1 MFDIFSKINE
11 IKDKALKAK
20 EDMEAKEF
28 IVSDSKNYV
37 LVKSNGKKDILSI
50 DLKEGFDSLSLDE
63 KQALINEVIKKALS
77 ESESYFVNTAQNIVP
92 NIPGFNI
99 FG

>member
-20 EDMEAKEF
+20 VDMEAKEF
-28 IVSDSKNYV
+28 VVSDSKNFV
-37 LVKSNGKKDILSI
+37 IVKSNGKKDIVSI
-50 DLKEGFDSLSLDE
+50 DLKEGFDNLSLKE
-63 KQALINEVIKKALS
+63 KQASINEAIKKALS
-77 ESESYFVNTAQNIVP
+77 ESESYFLNTVQNIVP
-92 NIPGFNI
+92 NIPGLNI

>member
-20 EDMEAKEF
+20 VDMEAKEF
-28 IVSDSKNYV
+28 VVSDSKNFV
-37 LVKSNGKKDILSI
+37 IVKSNGKKDIVSI
-50 DLKEGFDSLSLDE
+50 DLKEGFDNLSLEE
-63 KQALINEVIKKALS
+63 KQASINEAIKKALS
-77 ESESYFVNTAQNIVP
+77 ESESYFLNTVQNIVP
-92 NIPGFNI
+92 NIPGLNI